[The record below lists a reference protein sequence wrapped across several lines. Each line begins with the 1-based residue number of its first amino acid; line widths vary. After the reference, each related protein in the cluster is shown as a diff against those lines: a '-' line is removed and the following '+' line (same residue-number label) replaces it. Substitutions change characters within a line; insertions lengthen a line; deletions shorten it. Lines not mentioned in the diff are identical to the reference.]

1 MNGLS
6 FSGVIQVLPEGLLMR
21 CRNSLLIPLFLLP
34 TIVLAEVVELES
46 EELLN
51 AYVPGI
57 SIEQVVTDAPF
68 ATDDEKIR
76 ESVAEQ
82 INLVGVVP
90 PAIAVAN
97 ADVLHREKSLDSLL
111 AGVTDTGTRDLVEDA
126 ITETALGPRLELNL
140 QRIAAETGIEPGAT
154 TRDFDSMRGALL
166 ELMPITTGYQFEFN
180 NRY

>member
-1 MNGLS
+1 MRCLNHLL
-6 FSGVIQVLPEGLLMR
+6 LPLLLM
-21 CRNSLLIPLFLLP
+21 PAAA
-34 TIVLAEVVELES
+34 LAEVVELES

-57 SIEQVVTDAPF
+57 SIEQTVTDTSF

-76 ESVAEQ
+76 ESVTEQ

-90 PAIAVAN
+90 PDITVAN
-97 ADVLHREKSLDSLL
+97 EDALHRQQSLDSLL

-140 QRIAAETGIEPGAT
+140 QRIAAETGIEPGAPT
-154 TRDFDSMRGALL
+154 QDFDSMRGALL

-180 NRY
+180 SRY